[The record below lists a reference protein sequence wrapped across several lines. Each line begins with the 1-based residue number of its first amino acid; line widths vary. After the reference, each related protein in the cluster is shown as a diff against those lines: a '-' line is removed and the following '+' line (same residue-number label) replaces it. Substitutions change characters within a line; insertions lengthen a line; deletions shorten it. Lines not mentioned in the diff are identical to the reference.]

1 MAGIGFELRKLLR
14 QDDLMGIVRGYGHS
28 ALTVT
33 GPWLLTILMLGGI
46 VFLGG
51 PYASAR
57 VLAEFRLIVIYNFAF
72 SLVIAGPVVMVAT
85 RYLADAI
92 FIKRVEDAPA
102 MLLGYLTLVLGVSAP
117 IVVPFYFYWIDID
130 NTLAT
135 ISAVNFFTIAAI
147 WMVSTFLTAL
157 KDYSAV
163 TRAFLFGA
171 MLALGSVALLA
182 RIASSTAMMFG
193 FTTGLALIL
202 FLLVARVYA
211 EYPYPVANPFR
222 FGGYFRRYWEL
233 ALSGFVYNA
242 AIWVDKWVMWFAP
255 EGEIQRSGLISYPD
269 YDSAMFLAYLSI
281 VPSIAAFV
289 LSIETDFYESYLR
302 FYKRI
307 LHHASFAEIE
317 EAHHGIVSSILRGAR
332 MFVVLQGSIC
342 VVAILTAPRLF
353 TLLGINFAQI
363 GMFRI
368 GVLAAFFHV
377 LFLALS
383 ITLSYFD
390 LRLTTLRLQLLF
402 LVTNGIFSWCT
413 LQMGFS
419 YYGYG
424 YFLSAVTTFVATFLA
439 VAYYLNRLPY
449 QTFVVSNASV
459 RDPRRLDPV
468 SLLKMPNLS

>member
-1 MAGIGFELRKLLR
+1 
-14 QDDLMGIVRGYGHS
+14 
-28 ALTVT
+28 
-33 GPWLLTILMLGGI
+33 
-46 VFLGG
+46 
-51 PYASAR
+51 
-57 VLAEFRLIVIYNFAF
+57 
-72 SLVIAGPVVMVAT
+72 
-85 RYLADAI
+85 
-92 FIKRVEDAPA
+92 
-102 MLLGYLTLVLGVSAP
+102 
-117 IVVPFYFYWIDID
+117 
-130 NTLAT
+130 
-135 ISAVNFFTIAAI
+135 
-147 WMVSTFLTAL
+147 
-157 KDYSAV
+157 
-163 TRAFLFGA
+163 
-171 MLALGSVALLA
+171 
-182 RIASSTAMMFG
+182 
-193 FTTGLALIL
+193 
-202 FLLVARVYA
+202 
-211 EYPYPVANPFR
+211 
-222 FGGYFRRYWEL
+222 
-233 ALSGFVYNA
+233 
-242 AIWVDKWVMWFAP
+242 MWFAP

-317 EAHHGIVSSILRGAR
+317 EAHHGIVASILRGAR

-353 TLLGINFAQI
+353 TVLGINFAQI

-402 LVTNGIFSWCT
+402 LVTNGVFSWCT

-439 VAYYLNRLPY
+439 VAYYLNRLPD

-459 RDPRRLDPV
+459 RDPRRLGSRVPTENAEFVVNIARATDGLAGATRPA
-468 SLLKMPNLS
+468 L

>member
-14 QDDLMGIVRGYGHS
+14 QDDLLGIVRGYGHS
-28 ALTVT
+28 ALTAT
-33 GPWLLTILMLGGI
+33 GPWLLTIVMLAGI

-51 PYASAR
+51 PYVDLT

-85 RYLADAI
+85 RHLADAI
-92 FIKRVEDAPA
+92 FVKQVEDAPS
-102 MLLGYLTLVLGVSAP
+102 MLLGYLTLLLAASAP
-117 IVVPFYFYWIDID
+117 LVVTFYFFAVDLD
-130 NTLAT
+130 DTLAIT
-135 ISAVNFFTIAAI
+135 AIINFFTITAI
-147 WMVSTFLTAL
+147 WMASTFLTAL
-157 KDYSAV
+157 KDYAAV
-163 TRAFLFGA
+163 TRAYSLGTVV
-171 MLALGSVALLA
+171 ALGSVAVLA
-182 RIASSTAMMFG
+182 RAGSPAAMMFG
-193 FTTGLALIL
+193 FTAGLGLTL
-202 FLLVARVYA
+202 FLIIARIYA
-211 EYPYPVANPFR
+211 EYPYAAVAPFR
-222 FGGYFRRYWEL
+222 FGGQFRRYWEL

-242 AIWVDKWVMWFAP
+242 AIWVDKWLMWFAP
-255 EGEIQRSGLISYPD
+255 EAEAQRSGLISYPD

-289 LSIETDFYESYLR
+289 LSVETDFYESYVR

-307 LHHASFAEIE
+307 QQHASFKEIQQ
-317 EAHHGIVSSILRGAR
+317 AHHDIVASILRGAR

-342 VVAILTAPRLF
+342 VVAILLAPRLF

-377 LFLALS
+377 LVLALS

-390 LRLTTLRLQLLF
+390 LRRTTLRLQLLF
-402 LVTNGIFSWCT
+402 LVSNAVFTWAT
-413 LQMGFS
+413 LKMGFS

-424 YFLSAVTTFVATFLA
+424 YFFSAVTTFIATFLA
-439 VAYYLNRLPY
+439 VAHHLNRLPY

-459 RDPRRLDPV
+459 HASG
-468 SLLKMPNLS
+468 SLARPQ

>member
-14 QDDLMGIVRGYGHS
+14 QDDLLGIVRGYGHS
-28 ALTVT
+28 ALTTT
-33 GPWLLTILMLGGI
+33 GPWLLTSLMLVGI
-46 VFLGG
+46 VFLGS
-51 PYASAR
+51 PYAAPQ

-72 SLVIAGPVVMVAT
+72 SLVVAGPVAMVAT

-92 FIKRVEDAPA
+92 FVKRVEDAPS
-102 MLLGYLTLVLGVSAP
+102 MLLGYLTLLLAVSAP

-135 ISAVNFFTIAAI
+135 ISAINFFTIAAI
-147 WMVSTFLTAL
+147 WLVSTFLTAL
-157 KDYSAV
+157 KDYAAV
-163 TRAFLFGA
+163 TRAFLFGT

-182 RIASSTAMMFG
+182 PFASSTAMMCG
-193 FTTGLALIL
+193 FTAGLALIL
-202 FLLVARVYA
+202 FLLVARIYA
-211 EYPYPVANPFR
+211 EYPYPVVAPFR
-222 FGGYFRRYWEL
+222 FGGLFRRYWEL

-255 EGEIQRSGLISYPD
+255 EGEVQLSGLISYPD

-289 LSIETDFYESYLR
+289 LSIETDFYESYVR

-307 LHHASFAEIE
+307 LHHASFAAIE
-317 EAHHGIVSSILRGAR
+317 QAHHDIVLSILRGAR

-342 VVAILTAPRLF
+342 VVTILTAPRLF

-390 LRLTTLRLQLLF
+390 LRRTALRLQLLF
-402 LVTNGIFSWCT
+402 LVTNGLFSWCT

-424 YFLSAVTTFVATFLA
+424 YFLSALTTFAAAFLA
-439 VAYYLNRLPY
+439 FAHYLNGLPY
-449 QTFVVSNASV
+449 QTFVVANASV
-459 RDPRRLDPV
+459 RDARRLPPPQR
-468 SLLKMPNLS
+468 LAGT

>member
-14 QDDLMGIVRGYGHS
+14 QDDLLGIVRGYGHS
-28 ALTVT
+28 AWTAT

-46 VFLGG
+46 VFLGT
-51 PYASAR
+51 PHAATR

-72 SLVIAGPVVMVAT
+72 SLVVAGPVAMVTT

-92 FIKRVEDAPA
+92 FLKRVEDAPSL
-102 MLLGYLTLVLGVSAP
+102 LLGCMTLVLAVSAP
-117 IVVPFYFYWIDID
+117 IVVPFYFYWADLD

-135 ISAVNFFTIAAI
+135 ISTINFFTIAAI
-147 WMVSTFLTAL
+147 WLVSTFLTAL
-157 KDYSAV
+157 KDYAAV
-163 TRAFLFGA
+163 TRAFMFGA
-171 MLALGSVALLA
+171 MLALGSVAVLA
-182 RIASSTAMMFG
+182 RIASATAMMFG
-193 FTTGLALIL
+193 FTAGLALIL

-211 EYPYPVANPFR
+211 EYPYAAVSPFR
-222 FGGYFRRYWEL
+222 FSGYFRRYWEL

-255 EGEIQRSGLISYPD
+255 EAEVVRSGLISYPD

-307 LHHASFAEIE
+307 QHHASFAEIE
-317 EAHHGIVSSILRGAR
+317 QAHGDIVSSILRGAR
-332 MFVVLQGSIC
+332 MFVLLQGSIC
-342 VVAILTAPRLF
+342 VVTVLTAPRLF

-390 LRLTTLRLQLLF
+390 LRRTALRLHVLF
-402 LVTNGIFSWCT
+402 LVTNGLFSWGT
-413 LQMGFS
+413 LHLGFS

-424 YFLSAVTTFVATFLA
+424 YFLAAVTTFVATFLA
-439 VAYYLNRLPY
+439 VAHYLNRLPY
-449 QTFVVSNASV
+449 QTFVGNNASV
-459 RDPRRLDPV
+459 RHPWSRDPAQRPA
-468 SLLKMPNLS
+468 SA